1 VLSRLARLLLIAG
14 VLVVPVG
21 LVACGSDSKSSS
33 DTERPG
39 TSTGAESSDEE
50 GQAGTEEYVI
60 VPDSEVTA
68 GLGELQRMG
77 AAVVVAATA
86 GNAKTAEVDSMY
98 EKWGTFEGTIK
109 QNEVELYLTLEDSL
123 AGLRAAADKNDG
135 PAAKTA
141 MASFTEAADAYLAKH
156 P

>member
-1 VLSRLARLLLIAG
+1 
-14 VLVVPVG
+14 VG
-21 LVACGSDSKSSS
+21 LVACGSDSTSS
-33 DTERPG
+33 DTEKA
-39 TSTGAESSDEE
+39 SAATGAESSEEE
-50 GQAGTEEYVI
+50 GEEGTEQYVI

-86 GNAKTAEVDSMY
+86 GDAKTADVDSMY

-123 AGLRAAADKNDG
+123 AGLRAAAEKNDG
-135 PAAKTA
+135 AAAKTA
-141 MASFTEAADAYLAKH
+141 MASFTEASDAYLAKH